1 MKLLI
6 YSSESI
12 RIIHG
17 VYAHRMLWMEWV
29 IKNTHTN
36 ENNDQPAIIFSIQST
51 AHKVLRQNWSPFSIF
66 CRFFF
71 QTQIGYCPMPATYL
85 HTLRVAWENLFSFSS
100 LLCRSIYPSPL
111 FVYFN
116 ICKMDWE
123 GRRVKQM
130 KTYAKNDDINCKSG
144 LSCILLHLLFFTMSS
159 LV

>member
-1 MKLLI
+1 MECMHIVCFEWNEWSKTPTQMRTTTNRQSSFL
-6 YSSESI
+6 YSQLHTKCCDKTE
-12 RIIHG
+12 
-17 VYAHRMLWMEWV
+17 AHFQYSV
-29 IKNTHTN
+29 V
-36 ENNDQPAIIFSIQST
+36 F
-51 AHKVLRQNWSPFSIF
+51 
-66 CRFFF
+66 FFF